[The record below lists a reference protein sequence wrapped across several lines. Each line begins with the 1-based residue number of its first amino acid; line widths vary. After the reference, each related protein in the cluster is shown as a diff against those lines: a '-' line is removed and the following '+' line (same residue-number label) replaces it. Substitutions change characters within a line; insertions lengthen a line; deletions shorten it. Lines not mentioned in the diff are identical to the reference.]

1 MLLTNELSVK
11 EMRQEIRRL
20 NKNISR
26 RISNVSKLLKGTEEG
41 VIKNI
46 LSSSIEAYNKAKSI
60 QSKGLR
66 NLNEQELKSL
76 FRQLTY
82 TEGLKTS
89 NAKYVAKEL
98 KKYKD
103 IKNKTKKQGDA
114 KNKRADSIETIAN
127 TIEAW
132 DRWGRKNKDKYNKV
146 MNRLK
151 EHYGGLYQTYKYDIE
166 QMVTEQVNSRKF
178 NVETI
183 TEDVISKIDEYYKE
197 DISEDVE
204 KWF

>member
-103 IKNKTKKQGDA
+103 IKNKTKKQGDD